1 MLESSLRTYQSLL
14 KLPKVQA
21 LKKMTK
27 SNQKKLAKLIVAL
40 ILVGIGV
47 FNQLKTKEGVKL
59 DTVEVGYYDVISIAD
74 GDTITVDMEGKK
86 EKIRFIGVDTP
97 EVAHNANE
105 TSQCYADKA
114 KAFTEASID
123 GKRVK
128 LVADEK
134 GSNRDKYGRLLRY
147 VYNYQNM
154 ELDETLVAEGYGFA
168 VDGFSYSRKE
178 EFLDTMRDAESGKKG
193 LWAVCE
199 VDRSKGYPEVKS

>member
-1 MLESSLRTYQSLL
+1 
-14 KLPKVQA
+14 
-21 LKKMTK
+21 MTK
-27 SNQKKLAKLIVAL
+27 ANQKKLAKLIVAL
-40 ILVGIGV
+40 VIIGV
-47 FNQLKTKEGVKL
+47 GAFHQFKDEKKPTL
-59 DTVEVGYYDVISIAD
+59 DTSQVGYYDVLSIAD

-97 EVAHNANE
+97 EIAHNPKE
-105 TSQCYADKA
+105 VSQCYADKA

-154 ELDETLVAEGYGFA
+154 ELDETLVSEGYGFA
-168 VDGFSYSRKE
+168 VDGFSYSRKQ
-178 EFLDTMRDAESGKKG
+178 EFLDAMKDAENGKKG

-199 VDRSKGYPEVKS
+199 IDNSKGYPEVKS

>member
-1 MLESSLRTYQSLL
+1 
-14 KLPKVQA
+14 
-21 LKKMTK
+21 MTK
-27 SNQKKLAKLIVAL
+27 TNQKKLTRLIVAL
-40 ILVGIGV
+40 ILVGVGA
-47 FNQLKTKEGVKL
+47 FHQLKGKDGVQL
-59 DTVEVGYYDVISIAD
+59 DTSRVGYYDVVSVAD
-74 GDTITVDMEGKK
+74 GDTITVDMDGKK

-97 EVAHNANE
+97 EIYHGGSTPPSE
-105 TSQCYADKA
+105 CYADKA

-154 ELDETLVAEGYGFA
+154 DLDETLVSEGYGFA
-168 VDGFSYSRKE
+168 VDGFSYSRKQ
-178 EFLDTMRDAESGKKG
+178 EFLDTMKDAETGRKG

-199 VDRSKGYPEVKS
+199 IDRSKGYPEVKS